1 MSAPMRLETGR
12 MNAVSSFLRWIR
24 TNVPNPITTGSP
36 TPIPWDFAVRRPI
49 QVLNATKPVV
59 GAFDMGLIQPSAV
72 DVDDILTQVGGV
84 DYRGRA
90 AQTLIEL
97 AIWCDVKVLSDAEAR
112 IQRIRDTLT
121 HALLLAGRKDSA
133 GVDIVPPIR
142 ILDFA
147 ASATAPADTD
157 NYIRRVRDS
166 TWLVESDML
175 DPAHPEIRGW
185 RGVTRIEW
193 WEFME
198 A

>member
-1 MSAPMRLETGR
+1 MSAPLTLETGR
-12 MNAVSSFLRWIR
+12 QNAVSSFLRWIR
-24 TNVPNPITTGSP
+24 TNVPNPLTTGSP
-36 TPIPWDFAVRRPI
+36 TPISWVFEVRRPI
-49 QVLNATKPVV
+49 KVLDATKVVV
-59 GAFDMGLIQPSAV
+59 GAYDMGLIQPEAV

-90 AQTLIEL
+90 AQTLIEIGIL
-97 AIWCDVKVLSDAEAR
+97 ADVKVLSDAEAR
-112 IQRIRDTLT
+112 IQRVRDTLT
-121 HALLLAGRKDSA
+121 HCLLLAGRKNAA
-133 GVDIVPPIR
+133 GVDILPPIR
-142 ILDFA
+142 ILNFA
-147 ASATAPADTD
+147 ASSTAPPDTD

-166 TWLVESDML
+166 TWLTESDML